1 MSWGAIAGAAISVV
15 GGAVASNKAKKNA
28 AKTATYDPVN
38 FQDEQVNALGGN
50 LSAQSAIEALLS
62 RADQFSADQQ
72 LSLED
77 KTMPGYANLRK
88 QLTDTSTSLL
98 DNPYELPKDVEQ
110 NLSRIAA
117 ERGISAGTRG
127 QFNDFS
133 LLRDF
138 GINSLQYGASRIGQ
152 AQGIAGLLAQVS
164 PKVNP
169 MSPLSFYVTPQQN
182 AGNATNNNQT
192 QQAIA
197 QGTINA
203 QNLASQQ
210 SNASLW
216 ANLTNLAGTGIGAY
230 NNRNT
235 TERNN
240 YPIGSSSSINGVSPA
255 GAH

>member
-1 MSWGAIAGAAISVV
+1 M
-15 GGAVASNKAKKNA
+15 
-28 AKTATYDPVN
+28 
-38 FQDEQVNALGGN
+38 QDEQTGALAGN
-50 LSAQSAIEALLS
+50 LSAQSSIEALLN
-62 RADQFSADQQ
+62 RADRFSADQT

-98 DNPYELPKDVEQ
+98 DHPYDLPKDVQ
-110 NLSRIAA
+110 DNLSRIAA

-152 AQGIAGLLAQVS
+152 AQGIAGLLSQVS

-182 AGNATNNNQT
+182 AGNATNNNAQ

-197 QGTINA
+197 QSGINA
-203 QNLASQQ
+203 QNLATQQ
-210 SNASLW
+210 GNADLW
-216 ANLTNLAGTGIGAY
+216 ANLSKLAGLGAGAY
-230 NNRNT
+230 NNKKTASNT
-235 TERNN
+235 
-240 YPIGSSSSINGVSPA
+240 PA
-255 GAH
+255 MEVQHVDENWKF